1 MAAFANGP
9 SGSEEALRPST
20 EEIALRA
27 FEKWAARG
35 RIRGTQERDWF
46 EAEAE
51 ISLVRG
57 MARQLLALEARLA
70 RHLEKHSELER
81 RLGTEHAVSQ
91 ILATSPS
98 LIEAAPDILRAICQ
112 CLDWDVGVFWRVDGR
127 GKALR
132 CIHVWHSIAAMI
144 PAFEPACRETQF
156 PMGIGLPG
164 RVWASETLHCIPDLS
179 SDTNF
184 PRATTATREGLRGA
198 VGFPI
203 QGESGFLGVME
214 FFSREVRQP
223 DQSLIQ
229 MMTHIGGQISQFIVH
244 RQAEEELCRQA
255 EDRRLAREIQQGLLP
270 KAPPALPGFEIA
282 GRMLTAADVGGDCFD
297 FFAMP
302 IEDREALGVLV
313 ADASGHGLAA
323 ALMMA
328 EMLAYVRALS
338 LTCSNAGA
346 LLTLANRRLSDEI
359 ATGSFLTALLVQLE
373 PHDRLLRYASAGHC
387 AGYVLDRD
395 GLIRMLLASTGGVL
409 GIDETSEIPAGPSL
423 VLESGELIFLYTDG
437 IVEAFSP
444 EGGLFGIS
452 PVLDVVRYHRCEPA
466 INIVQA
472 IFCAVDNFSEQIR
485 HDDMTAVIIKVA

>member
-1 MAAFANGP
+1 MAAFA
-9 SGSEEALRPST
+9 SGAKEVLAPST
-20 EEIALRA
+20 DDVALRA
-27 FEKWAARG
+27 YEKWAARG
-35 RIRGTQERDWF
+35 RSYGTQERDWF

-51 ISLVRG
+51 ISLVRE
-57 MARQLLALEARLA
+57 MACKLLAIEAKFES
-70 RHLEKHSELER
+70 HLEKHAELER

-98 LIEAAPDILRAICQ
+98 LIEAAPEILRAICQ

-132 CIHVWHSIAAMI
+132 CIHVWHSIRVTI
-144 PAFEPACRETQF
+144 PAFELTSRQSKF
-156 PMGIGLPG
+156 PLGIGLPG
-164 RVWASETLHCIPDLS
+164 RVWASETLHCIPDLAT
-179 SDTNF
+179 DTNF
-184 PRATTATREGLRGA
+184 PRATMAIREGLRGGVA
-198 VGFPI
+198 FPI
-203 QGESGFLGVME
+203 LCESGFLGVME
-214 FFSREVRQP
+214 FFSREVRRP
-223 DQSLIQ
+223 DESLIQ
-229 MMTHIGGQISQFIVH
+229 MMTHIGGQISQFIIH

-270 KAPPALPGFEIA
+270 KSPPALPGFDIA
-282 GRMLTAADVGGDCFD
+282 GRMVTAADVGGDCFD
-297 FFAMP
+297 FFSMS

-338 LTCSNAGA
+338 LTCADAGD
-346 LLTLANRRLSDEI
+346 LLTLANRRLSDES
-359 ATGSFLTALLVQLE
+359 ATGSFLTAMLVQLE
-373 PHDRLLRYASAGHC
+373 PRERLLRYASAGHC

-409 GIDETSEIPAGPSL
+409 GIDQTCEIPAGPSL
-423 VLESGELIFLYTDG
+423 ALKPGELIFLYTDG

-444 EGGLFGIS
+444 EGNLFGIS

-466 INIVQA
+466 DNIIQA
-472 IFCAVDNFSEQIR
+472 IFCAVDTFSDQIR